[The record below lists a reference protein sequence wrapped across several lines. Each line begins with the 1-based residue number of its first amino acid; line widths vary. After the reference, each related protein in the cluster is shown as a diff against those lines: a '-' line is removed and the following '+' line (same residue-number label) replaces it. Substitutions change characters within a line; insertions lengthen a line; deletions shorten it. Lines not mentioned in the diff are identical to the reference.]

1 MMNWKLE
8 GSQDKVEWSA
18 LDIRQHL
25 ADKAQYDT
33 PELKAE
39 RESLKV
45 RGATSTWALD
55 PSLVN
60 DEAFR
65 YFRIVQ
71 ISKNSSGSDNLGLSG
86 FELYGC
92 AKAGRWP

>member
-1 MMNWKLE
+1 MNWKLE
-8 GSQDKVEWSA
+8 GSTDKVVWNT

-25 ADKAQYDT
+25 AENSQFDT
-33 PELKAE
+33 PDLKAE
-39 RESLKV
+39 REALKM
-45 RGATSTWALD
+45 RGATSTWGLD
-55 PSLVN
+55 GNLVN

-65 YFRIVQ
+65 YFRVIQ

-86 FELYGC
+86 FELYGI